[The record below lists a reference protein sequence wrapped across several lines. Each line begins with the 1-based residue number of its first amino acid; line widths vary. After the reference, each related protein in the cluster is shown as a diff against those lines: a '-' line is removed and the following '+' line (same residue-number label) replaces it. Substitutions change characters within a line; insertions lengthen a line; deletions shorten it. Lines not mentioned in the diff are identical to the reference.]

1 MNNMNRRE
9 FLRNAGKVAL
19 GAAALTAVPAVL
31 TTAKADEAIAAPAFP
46 WTWPGLDVKEVQDK
60 IYANFFAKG
69 GCCAGVASGILDL
82 LAEKYGYP
90 YNQID
95 GRMFAHG
102 GGGYGRRNL
111 CGSLGGAFAVLNLF
125 TTGADMSGIRNQI
138 YSWYETT
145 AFPIYQPA
153 DKPEHP
159 VHSVSGSELCKDSVG
174 NWMAASG
181 HEFGD
186 PERGVRCASLS
197 ADVGGRLVQHLNALY
212 GFGPAVEDAAPAEPA
227 LAPNEYI
234 GVGTSE
240 IGGEVKVKVTMDG
253 DKIAKIEVLSHNETP
268 GFFSKAYP
276 ALTDAIVAA
285 NGTTGVD
292 TVSGATCSSKALIE
306 AVNNALAQV
315 K

>member
-1 MNNMNRRE
+1 MSNMNRRE

-31 TTAKADEAIAAPAFP
+31 TPAKAEAAIEAPAFP
-46 WTWPGLDVKEVQDK
+46 WTWPGLDVAEVQDK

-125 TTGADMSGIRNQI
+125 ATGADMSGIRTKI
-138 YSWYETT
+138 YEWYESTNL
-145 AFPIYQPA
+145 PIYQPA

-159 VHSVSGSELCKDSVG
+159 VHTVAGSELCRDSVG

-181 HEFGD
+181 YEFGT
-186 PERGVRCASLS
+186 PERGTRCASLS
-197 ADVGGRLVQHLNALY
+197 ADVGGKLVAHLNALY
-212 GFGPAVEDAAPAEPA
+212 GFGPAVEEEAAPVEPA
-227 LAPNEYI
+227 LAANEYI
-234 GVGTSE
+234 GVGKGF
-240 IGGEVKVKVTMDG
+240 GGEIKVKVTMDG
-253 DKIAKIEVLSHNETP
+253 ASIAKIEVLEHGETA
-268 GFFSKAYP
+268 GISDGAFN
-276 ALTDAIVAA
+276 LIDAIVAN
-285 NGTTGVD
+285 NGTAGIDVA
-292 TVSGATCSSKALIE
+292 SGATFSSNGLFE
-306 AVNNALAQV
+306 AINNALAQV

>member
-1 MNNMNRRE
+1 MSNLNRRD
-9 FLRNAGKVAL
+9 FLKLAGKVSL
-19 GAAALTAVPAVL
+19 GAAAVAAIPA
-31 TTAKADEAIAAPAFP
+31 AASAEAEIAAPAFP

-60 IYANFFAKG
+60 VYANFFAKG

-125 TTGADMSGIRNQI
+125 TTGGDMSGIRTKI
-138 YSWYETT
+138 YEWYEST

-153 DKPEHP
+153 DQPEHP
-159 VHSVSGSELCKDSVG
+159 VHSVAGSELCKDSVG

-197 ADVGGRLVQHLNALY
+197 ADVGGKLVELLNAH
-212 GFGPAVEDAAPAEPA
+212 FGYAEAPVEEAAAPE
-227 LAPNEYI
+227 LAANEYI
-234 GVGTSE
+234 GVGKSD
-240 IGGEVKVKVTMDG
+240 IGGEIKVKVTMDG
-253 DKIAKIEVLSHNETP
+253 DKIAKIEVLSNNETP
-268 GFFSKAYP
+268 AFFEKVNPS
-276 ALTDAIVAA
+276 LLDAMVAA
-285 NGTTGVD
+285 NSTEVD
-292 TVSGATCSSKALIE
+292 VVTGATCSSKGLIE
-306 AVNNALAQV
+306 AVNNALAQI